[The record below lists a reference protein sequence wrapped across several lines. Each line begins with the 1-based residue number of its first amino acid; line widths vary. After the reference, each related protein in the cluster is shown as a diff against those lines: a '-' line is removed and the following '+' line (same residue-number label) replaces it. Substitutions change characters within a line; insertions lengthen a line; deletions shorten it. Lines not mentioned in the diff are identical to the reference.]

1 MKENMGKMPT
11 MVKAVNQSTDMKK
24 NNLKITSLFL
34 ALFAGLL
41 WSCNSQKSEE
51 KEMEKEEINFK
62 VKVQEVAIGDQ
73 MAKVFHLSNGNGMEV
88 EISSFGGIIS
98 KLIVPDRD
106 GKPENIVLGYENIGD
121 YDTNQ
126 YFFGASVGRYA
137 NRIAKGKFELD
148 GKVYQLAKN
157 NGENHL
163 HGGPLGFNR
172 KFWDA
177 EFIEGKESMKV
188 KMTYTSPDG
197 EEGYP
202 GNLTTMLTFELTN
215 DNKLLLEFQAET
227 DQATIIN
234 LTHHGYFNLSGMKED
249 ILGHELVINAAK
261 YTPVDEG
268 LIPTGELVPVA
279 GTPFDFNDK
288 HTIGERITQIP
299 GGYDH
304 NYVVKEKHD
313 TQLVKM
319 AEVYHAGSGRVM
331 ELYADSPAVQL
342 YSGNFLDGKQTT
354 NGVTYNK
361 HMGFCLEPQ
370 TFPNS
375 PNEPTF
381 PTARLNP
388 GEKYTHRIAYHF
400 GVR

>member
-1 MKENMGKMPT
+1 MNENTEKMPIT
-11 MVKAVNQSTDMKK
+11 VKDANQPMEMKK
-24 NNLKITSLFL
+24 NNLKIMRIFL
-34 ALFAGLL
+34 ALFAGML
-41 WSCNSQKSEE
+41 WSCNSQKTED

-73 MAKVFHLSNGNGMEV
+73 KAKVFHLSNGNGMEV

-106 GKPENIVLGYENIGD
+106 GKSENIVLGYENMAD

-126 YFFGASVGRYA
+126 YFLGASVGRFA

-148 GKVYQLAKN
+148 GKVYQLAN
-157 NGENHL
+157 NDGENHL

-177 EFIEGKESMKV
+177 EFIEGKDSMKV
-188 KMTYTSPDG
+188 KMTYISPDG
-197 EEGYP
+197 EQGYP
-202 GNLTTMLTFELTN
+202 GNLTTVLTFELTN

-249 ILGHELVINAAK
+249 VLGHELVINAAK
-261 YTPVDEG
+261 YTPVDAG
-268 LIPTGELVPVA
+268 LIPTGELVPVV
-279 GTPFDFNDK
+279 GTPFDFNEA
-288 HTIGERITQIP
+288 HAIGERIGQIP

-313 TQLVKM
+313 KNLVKM
-319 AEVYHAGSGRVM
+319 AEVYHAGSGRTM
-331 ELYADSPAVQL
+331 ELFADSPAVQF

-370 TFPNS
+370 TFPNA
-375 PNEPTF
+375 PNEPAF

-388 GEKYTHRIAYHF
+388 GEKYTHRISYHF